1 MKAFIFDLDGTL
13 TDSMYVWVNADRKF
27 LGKFGIE
34 PDDEYN
40 RTITSLTFTEGV
52 NYIKTRYNI
61 DMTQEE
67 IMNEL
72 YNLAYDEY
80 EKNVNLKKGVI
91 EFLDRLKKQGIK
103 LGIATFSIK
112 DMCYA
117 VLKRHDILKY
127 FDTIVFSDDVGVNK
141 TFPDIY
147 IETANRLGEDIKNCV
162 VFEDVPHAAMG
173 AKKSG
178 AFVVGVYDE
187 FSDDKRGEMEK
198 ICDKYI
204 DSFDEFVF

>member
-27 LGKFGIE
+27 LGKFGID

-72 YNLAYDEY
+72 YNLA
-80 EKNVNLKKGVI
+80 
-91 EFLDRLKKQGIK
+91 
-103 LGIATFSIK
+103 
-112 DMCYA
+112 
-117 VLKRHDILKY
+117 
-127 FDTIVFSDDVGVNK
+127 
-141 TFPDIY
+141 
-147 IETANRLGEDIKNCV
+147 
-162 VFEDVPHAAMG
+162 
-173 AKKSG
+173 
-178 AFVVGVYDE
+178 
-187 FSDDKRGEMEK
+187 
-198 ICDKYI
+198 
-204 DSFDEFVF
+204 

>member
-91 EFLDRLKKQGIK
+91 EFLDRVKKQRIK
-103 LGIATFSIK
+103 LGIATSSIK

-147 IETANRLGEDIKNCV
+147 IETAKRLGEDIKNCV

-187 FSDDKRGEMEK
+187 FSDDKKEEMEK

-204 DSFDEFVF
+204 NSFDEFIF

>member
-91 EFLDRLKKQGIK
+91 EFLDRVKKQRIK
-103 LGIATFSIK
+103 LGIATSSIK

-147 IETANRLGEDIKNCV
+147 IETAKRLGEDIKNCV

-187 FSDDKRGEMEK
+187 FSDDKKEEMEK

-204 DSFDEFVF
+204 NSFDEFVF